1 MNRVAL
7 IIKQAR
13 KHKLQGAYS
22 KYGLCINIF
31 YRNSSQFTTK
41 ELSLDEAMIPWHG
54 RLKFRMCSLG
64 KIKYGVLVS
73 MVCEAVLGYICK
85 IKIYMAEGQNL
96 EDTVLSLL
104 HRNLV
109 QNYHIYE
116 AISVIV

>member
-1 MNRVAL
+1 VNQVAL

-13 KHKLQGAYS
+13 KHKMQGGYS
-22 KYGLCINIF
+22 KYSLCVNIF

-41 ELSLDEAMIPWHG
+41 ELSLDEATIPWQGH
-54 RLKFRMCSLG
+54 LKFRMCHPG

-104 HRNLV
+104 DRNLV
-109 QNYHIYE
+109 QNHHISQ
-116 AISVIV
+116 AISIIV